1 MKFSTIVALAGALFV
16 SSVKAQLSGTVGPTT
31 TTAHKAAT
39 KVCNI
44 LSYGGVASKT
54 TDNGPAIASAWADCK
69 AGGESKS
76 FLLKC
81 PHIRMLLIGL
91 NSLHP
96 CR

>member
-1 MKFSTIVALAGALFV
+1 VN
-16 SSVKAQLSGTVGPTT
+16 AQLSGTVGPTT

-69 AGGESKS
+69 AGGESMSSYPQNTS
-76 FLLKC
+76 FQQK
-81 PHIRMLLIGL
+81 MSADVG
-91 NSLHP
+91 
-96 CR
+96 